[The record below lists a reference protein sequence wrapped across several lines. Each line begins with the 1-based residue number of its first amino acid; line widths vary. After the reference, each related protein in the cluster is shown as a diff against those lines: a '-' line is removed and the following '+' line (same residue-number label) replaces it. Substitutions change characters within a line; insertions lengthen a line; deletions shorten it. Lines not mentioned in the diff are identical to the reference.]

1 MPASIDHDIR
11 PSACPACGNSCRKI
25 ISELT
30 AIVEIP
36 AGNPDKFPQR
46 IFSFAVQWFDESM
59 TVAYNK
65 TVFHL
70 LKNGYFINNR
80 WRDSMF
86 FLLWGFWVLLCGR
99 LTLEIGITGAVI
111 SALVYAFICAFLDYS
126 PKRELSI
133 LCRLPRLTAYILF
146 LVCQIFLSSM
156 ATVRLIWSWKKR
168 PEPQLRLFH
177 ARLRTDEAKVMLAN
191 SITLTPGTITV
202 HHQGDLYVVHCLD
215 RAFAEGLEDSAMERR
230 LARLE
235 GGHS

>member
-1 MPASIDHDIR
+1 
-11 PSACPACGNSCRKI
+11 
-25 ISELT
+25 
-30 AIVEIP
+30 
-36 AGNPDKFPQR
+36 
-46 IFSFAVQWFDESM
+46 
-59 TVAYNK
+59 
-65 TVFHL
+65 
-70 LKNGYFINNR
+70 
-80 WRDSMF
+80 MF

-191 SITLTPGTITV
+191 SITLTPGTITM
-202 HHQGDLYVVHCLD
+202 DI
-215 RAFAEGLEDSAMERR
+215 AEQDEKTWYYIHWIDVAKEDPEEAGEAIKGALERGVRR
-230 LARLE
+230 IWK
-235 GGHS
+235 